1 MPQIKIRGIQAEE
14 LCKISEELLDNLVE
28 IVSCP
33 RDYFELEVISSVAI
47 RNGKIAQAYPFVEIA
62 CFDRGQKI
70 QDEIAK
76 TITSLFKE
84 KLGIENLDLAFVT
97 FKENSYYENGEH
109 F

>member
-14 LCKISEELLDNLVE
+14 LCKISEELLDSLVE
-28 IVSCP
+28 LVNCP
-33 RDYFELEVISSVAI
+33 REYFEIEVLSSVAI
-47 RNGKIAQAYPFVEIA
+47 REGKIAPAYPFVEIA

-70 QDEIAK
+70 QDEMAK
-76 TITSLFKE
+76 IITSLFKE
-84 KLGIENLDLAFVT
+84 KLQIENLDLAFVF